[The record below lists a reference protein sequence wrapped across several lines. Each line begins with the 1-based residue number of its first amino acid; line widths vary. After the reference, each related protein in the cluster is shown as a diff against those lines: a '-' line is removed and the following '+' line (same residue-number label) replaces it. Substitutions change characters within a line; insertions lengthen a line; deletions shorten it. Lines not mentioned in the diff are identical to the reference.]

1 MKRTRAAGRA
11 KSPALVARVIRDP
24 SSVQP
29 ALKPLMEAVRREITG
44 PNGLFVGAV
53 CESKPG
59 QKSKWSGLVLATSD
73 PTAGVPA
80 RPLVDVVYDRRTL
93 CLLLYDENSPRDPG
107 EKWHLRI
114 QEDAR
119 GGKIFLSP
127 WAQDLAR
134 LLSLEEGGKKAAS
147 YLAEGKFYGAIT
159 DRHVEKLLCLSPQ
172 AWWTRLFDSSKAQG
186 LTPTGGAGEFLKVI
200 LAAPKELF
208 TATFFFRGNEQER
221 SLLGAVRRAFE
232 AELLDAASD
241 IDIVDSAD
249 AYGRLPVSRR
259 PPLKN
264 PQLQLHLHREAGA
277 SDAEVSFDIRLE
289 LGEPPRPKPADS
301 LAAYLKGL
309 AKSAASQPLTPR
321 EEGLLQDLLT
331 RRLAAATGLP
341 LPGTKTATPVP
352 GGPPSNSP
360 SHNPSHRVAPLPQ
373 FVLSQLAGETRRY
386 SLDLA
391 VVVSEDD
398 PHLLLTLVGRPFLED
413 GPHDRAGRLC
423 GSQGAHID
431 LEAWRREASPEMME
445 VARRSWGVVNALSLS
460 DADLTRRSRE
470 DLAMA
475 LFLKTR
481 AEEALDAGFD
491 LGGLPRGNGALKAN
505 PSPTKYSPPAASPS

>member
-200 LAAPKELF
+200 LAAFHRDLLF
-208 TATFFFRGNEQER
+208 SRQRA
-221 SLLGAVRRAFE
+221 GAFSPR
-232 AELLDAASD
+232 
-241 IDIVDSAD
+241 
-249 AYGRLPVSRR
+249 RR
-259 PPLKN
+259 PP
-264 PQLQLHLHREAGA
+264 
-277 SDAEVSFDIRLE
+277 
-289 LGEPPRPKPADS
+289 
-301 LAAYLKGL
+301 GL
-309 AKSAASQPLTPR
+309 
-321 EEGLLQDLLT
+321 
-331 RRLAAATGLP
+331 
-341 LPGTKTATPVP
+341 
-352 GGPPSNSP
+352 
-360 SHNPSHRVAPLPQ
+360 
-373 FVLSQLAGETRRY
+373 
-386 SLDLA
+386 
-391 VVVSEDD
+391 
-398 PHLLLTLVGRPFLED
+398 
-413 GPHDRAGRLC
+413 
-423 GSQGAHID
+423 
-431 LEAWRREASPEMME
+431 
-445 VARRSWGVVNALSLS
+445 
-460 DADLTRRSRE
+460 
-470 DLAMA
+470 
-475 LFLKTR
+475 
-481 AEEALDAGFD
+481 
-491 LGGLPRGNGALKAN
+491 
-505 PSPTKYSPPAASPS
+505 